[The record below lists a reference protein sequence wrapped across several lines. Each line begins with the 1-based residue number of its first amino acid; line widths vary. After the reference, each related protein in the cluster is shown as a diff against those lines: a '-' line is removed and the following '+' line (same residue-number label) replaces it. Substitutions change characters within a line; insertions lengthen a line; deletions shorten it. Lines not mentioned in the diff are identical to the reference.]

1 MLRTPAEHTIDGFGE
16 WEFINLMQGVLLGE
30 AKDVLAG
37 FLDKWDFK
45 NVENENWEAAE
56 DAERRRQIWRE
67 YRCDRT
73 AYKSL
78 RAMSGQNSEPVR
90 PFEDE
95 PQDLERLIHELQ
107 SRFRSSTT
115 ENLSAISNFRPVT
128 GETPER
134 MFARFN
140 LLARPLEDERPRVMT
155 ADQLKTSYLFH
166 LREIRSSS
174 QDLELSRDIR
184 DAERDHKLR
193 GMPPLTRHEIHDLV
207 LRQDRELV
215 IEETK
220 LRAVGLNRVSVK
232 DRLGSKV
239 NDRLGGSARANTPP
253 PPTHRGRPVEKRSC
267 NRCNKRGHL
276 AYACPDRSPPPADR
290 VPTTKPKMGEAKRS
304 APDNPEREGKP
315 TTRARTAAT
324 ERGNHPSNRGSGRG
338 GGRSNGYTGGGRGSY
353 GQKSRVGSHTM

>member
-1 MLRTPAEHTIDGFGE
+1 
-16 WEFINLMQGVLLGE
+16 
-30 AKDVLAG
+30 
-37 FLDKWDFK
+37 
-45 NVENENWEAAE
+45 
-56 DAERRRQIWRE
+56 
-67 YRCDRT
+67 
-73 AYKSL
+73 
-78 RAMSGQNSEPVR
+78 MSGQNSEPVR

-95 PQDLERLIHELQ
+95 PQDLQRLIHELQ

-115 ENLSAISNFRPVT
+115 ENLSAISNFRPAT

-134 MFARFN
+134 MFALFN

-220 LRAVGLNRVSVK
+220 LRAVGLNRVG
-232 DRLGSKV
+232 RLSSGKYP
-239 NDRLGGSARANTPP
+239 SATYTEGQAC
-253 PPTHRGRPVEKRSC
+253 GEK
-267 NRCNKRGHL
+267 KL
-276 AYACPDRSPPPADR
+276 QPL
-290 VPTTKPKMGEAKRS
+290 
-304 APDNPEREGKP
+304 
-315 TTRARTAAT
+315 
-324 ERGNHPSNRGSGRG
+324 
-338 GGRSNGYTGGGRGSY
+338 
-353 GQKSRVGSHTM
+353 Q

>member
-1 MLRTPAEHTIDGFGE
+1 MFCCTPTI
-16 WEFINLMQGVLLGE
+16 
-30 AKDVLAG
+30 K
-37 FLDKWDFK
+37 DKWDFQ

-115 ENLSAISNFRPVT
+115 ENLSAISNFRPAT

-140 LLARPLEDERPRVMT
+140 LLARPLEDERQRVMT
-155 ADQLKTSYLFH
+155 TDQLKTSYLFH

-174 QDLELSRDIR
+174 
-184 DAERDHKLR
+184 
-193 GMPPLTRHEIHDLV
+193 
-207 LRQDRELV
+207 
-215 IEETK
+215 
-220 LRAVGLNRVSVK
+220 
-232 DRLGSKV
+232 
-239 NDRLGGSARANTPP
+239 
-253 PPTHRGRPVEKRSC
+253 
-267 NRCNKRGHL
+267 
-276 AYACPDRSPPPADR
+276 
-290 VPTTKPKMGEAKRS
+290 
-304 APDNPEREGKP
+304 
-315 TTRARTAAT
+315 
-324 ERGNHPSNRGSGRG
+324 
-338 GGRSNGYTGGGRGSY
+338 
-353 GQKSRVGSHTM
+353 